1 MRRIRTAG
9 AIAALAVLGVTAT
22 VVAGGEAAASTGG
35 QSVVVRADANGN
47 CPQGMTWQGGQ
58 CVA

>member
-9 AIAALAVLGVTAT
+9 AIAVLAVLGVTAT
-22 VVAGGEAAASTGG
+22 VVAGSEAAARTGG
-35 QSVVVRADANGN
+35 QSVVRADANGN